1 MSEDSDRLVEIQ
13 AYQNELDENPY
24 SIKALSELAQHN
36 ANSGE
41 YTLASQYYERIVNI
55 DENNGRAWTAL
66 GHCYLLKGEY
76 QKCFTAYQKA
86 LYTMEDNR
94 DAQLWYGIGLLYNKF
109 ESYKYAEPAFQAVL
123 KIDPNFEQKSEVL
136 FKLGI
141 IYKHSNSLENAIT
154 YLRNS
159 IAGENI
165 LLSRKVE
172 ALSNIGKCHEKQNKL
187 PIAIE
192 IYQEALELDPKNFKT
207 LEYLG
212 WAYFNK
218 GDFEQAL
225 QHLNNAL
232 EHVNDCCAETG
243 DLYYLI
249 GRVYLKMGNYP
260 DGQASFQKAIYKN
273 PNAYLYWCSIG
284 LLYAQALQPQDA
296 FECFVKASNIS
307 TDKAEVWMNMGI
319 LYETCKQKHEATLA
333 YQRAF
338 TLDPTLEVAT
348 RRRQQLAQN
357 EDTMEDLPE
366 FIHPQF
372 EISEVPFSIK
382 KADKNVKSLRNLP
395 DLSKIRRNDDEDS
408 GSAPESNQPSLST
421 SSLPRVSSHITPL
434 SQVRL
439 PPNIS
444 GVQTTLPPTSSTPP
458 TFSFSSLPNPQPST
472 STSLHPVSATIPGSS
487 PAISVPI
494 KRSNSPPAN
503 HVPTVSN
510 VSQLPGIVQGPSSSF
525 TSPIMMGASSMP
537 GMHVNGHNIPQIP
550 QVSPGLQPPSQP
562 NPNLSMNTSQLQAL
576 LQNSMMGMHRP
587 NQPVA
592 PQNPAMNQITTP
604 SPIPNPSMPTSVP
617 QNSMPGMN
625 GISANMQA
633 RQAGYQAGIQA
644 ALQMMMQDGNVNPG
658 VMAGMQ
664 SGMGGMQ
671 GRMASAMPDVMQGR
685 LPTGSLQDNLSGALP
700 TRMPE
705 GIPASMQGR
714 MPEGIPASMQG
725 RMPEGIPASMQ
736 GRMPEGIPASMQGR
750 MPEGIS
756 ASMQGRMPE
765 GISAS
770 MQGRMPE
777 GIPASMQG
785 RMGGSMQDSIPAS
798 MQSRMPSGIPDG
810 MGGNMQGGF
819 GGMQNPQMMMN
830 PLLQSLMMNSLLQQ
844 MMYSGMNPNA
854 GLAQIVQNMRSMQAR
869 QQQGMMYNQ
878 MQQPSQPVRGL
889 KKEHEDEAADTLAR
903 LTDLDDEG
911 RSKRPGEDLRDSKRK
926 KRRK

>member
-41 YTLASQYYERIVNI
+41 YTLASQFYERIVNI

-165 LLSRKVE
+165 QLSRKVE
-172 ALSNIGKCHEKQNKL
+172 ALCNIGKCHEKQNKL

-218 GDFEQAL
+218 GDFDQAL

-408 GSAPESNQPSLST
+408 VSAPESNQPSLST
-421 SSLPRVSSHITPL
+421 SSLPRVNSHATPL

-444 GVQTTLPPTSSTPP
+444 GIQPTLPPTSSTPP

-472 STSLHPVSATIPGSS
+472 SNPLQTISATIPSTS
-487 PAISVPI
+487 PISVPI
-494 KRSNSPPAN
+494 KRSSSPPAN

-510 VSQLPGIVQGPSSSF
+510 VSQLPGIVQGHSSSF
-525 TSPIMMGASSMP
+525 TSPSMMGASSIP
-537 GMHVNGHNIPQIP
+537 GMHVNGHSIPQIP
-550 QVSPGLQPPSQP
+550 QATPGLQPPNQP

-587 NQPVA
+587 TPPVA
-592 PQNPAMNQITTP
+592 PSNPAMNQIPTP
-604 SPIPNPSMPTSVP
+604 SPIPNPSMPASVP
-617 QNSMPGMN
+617 QTPMPGMN

-664 SGMGGMQ
+664 AGMGGMQ
-671 GRMASAMPDVMQGR
+671 GRMGGAMPDGMQGR
-685 LPTGSLQDNLSGALP
+685 LPTGSLQDGISGAIP

-705 GIPASMQGR
+705 GIPAGMQGR
-714 MPEGIPASMQG
+714 MPEGIPTSMQG
-725 RMPEGIPASMQ
+725 RI
-736 GRMPEGIPASMQGR
+736 
-750 MPEGIS
+750 PEGIS

-785 RMGGSMQDSIPAS
+785 RMAGSMPDSIPAS
-798 MQSRMPSGIPDG
+798 MQSRMPAGIPDG
-810 MGGNMQGGF
+810 MGGNMPGNF

-854 GLAQIVQNMRSMQAR
+854 GLAQLVSNMRSMQAR

-878 MQQPSQPVRGL
+878 MQPSQPVRGL
-889 KKEHEDEAADTLAR
+889 KKEHEDEAAETLAR

-911 RSKRPGEDLRDSKRK
+911 RGKRPGDDLRDSKRK